1 MLTFDRRY
9 KLFIWKG
16 GPPPIELDFSPSSGH
31 WYTASPYIAY
41 LLRDHADSEAAGAL
55 APVIRRVERS
65 SAAEPVLPPTN
76 GLYDYQAAG
85 VEHLVD
91 QFRTGRRHLLLAD
104 DPGVGK
110 SAQSLVTAKELGAAR
125 LLIVCPAGLRLNWLR
140 EVNTWHGGPAMPLL
154 EGKTTVS
161 PKGSIITS
169 YNLVEKAIGR
179 AYDFLIVDECH
190 ALREDST
197 ARTKA
202 ILGDATRGWRGLV
215 DTLPTLFLS
224 GTPIPNGRPSELW
237 PILYRCATDAI
248 GYLKYSAF
256 CARYCLMA
264 PDGRGGFMVRGAK
277 RQDELYARLRG
288 SGFMTRR
295 LKADVLH
302 ELPPKRYKM
311 VVFPADGTMR
321 KILNK
326 ESAFSAAEILT
337 HGVPV
342 GSPLPEIWREMG
354 LAKVSAA
361 VEYIKDLLAA
371 EDKAVV
377 FAHHVEVVALLVD
390 ALKEYGARSITG
402 STLPA
407 TRQAAV
413 DAFQGDASCRVLV
426 CNIVA
431 GGTGTTLTAG
441 HDVVFVES
449 SWVPGENEQA
459 EDREHRIGQKFAV
472 IVHQLVV
479 EGSLDA
485 KILGSAAHKRRDVG
499 GVLDGSAR
507 VPDGPRG

>member
-1 MLTFDRRY
+1 MSSD
-9 KLFIWKG
+9 
-16 GPPPIELDFSPSSGH
+16 PP
-31 WYTASPYIAY
+31 
-41 LLRDHADSEAAGAL
+41 
-55 APVIRRVERS
+55 
-65 SAAEPVLPPTN
+65 
-76 GLYDYQAAG
+76 
-85 VEHLVD
+85 
-91 QFRTGRRHLLLAD
+91 RRHLLLSD
-104 DPGVGK
+104 SPGIGK
-110 SAQSLVTAKELGAAR
+110 TAQSLVVAKELGFER
-125 LLIVCPAGLRLNWLR
+125 LLIVCPASLRLNWLR
-140 EVNTWHGGPAMPLL
+140 EVNTWHGGPAMPMLD
-154 EGKTTVS
+154 GKTSVPS
-161 PKGSIITS
+161 GGSVITS
-169 YNLVEKAIGR
+169 YNLVEKAVGR
-179 AYDFLIVDECH
+179 SYDFLIVDEIH
-190 ALREDST
+190 NIKSDEA

-256 CARYCLMA
+256 CNRFCVMA

-311 VVFPADGTMR
+311 VVFPADGAMR

-326 ESAFSAAEILT
+326 ESAFSAAEILA

-342 GSPLPEIWREMG
+342 GSPLPEIRREMG
-354 LAKVSAA
+354 LAKVPAA

-371 EDKAVV
+371 EDKVVV
-377 FAHHVEVVALLVD
+377 FAHHVEVVGLLVE
-390 ALKEYGARSITG
+390 ALGDYGARAITG
-402 STLPA
+402 ATLPA

-413 DAFQGDASCRVLV
+413 DAFQGDAECRALV

-441 HDVVFVES
+441 HDVVFVEA

-485 KILGSAAHKRRDVG
+485 KILGSAAHKRLDVG
-499 GVLDGSAR
+499 GVLDG
-507 VPDGPRG
+507 PRRLA